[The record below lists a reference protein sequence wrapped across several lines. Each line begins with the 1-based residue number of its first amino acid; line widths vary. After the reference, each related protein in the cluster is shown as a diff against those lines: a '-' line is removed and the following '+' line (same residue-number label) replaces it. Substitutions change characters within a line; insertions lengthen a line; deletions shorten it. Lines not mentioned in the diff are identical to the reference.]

1 MQRRLLSACI
11 GQAVTPPTGKKFAS
25 AARNLAG
32 SRAIQGFATGCG
44 LHQGYLERPDA
55 EGKPPAARLSHSDSR
70 LSLLEMPLQFD

>member
-32 SRAIQGFATGCG
+32 RAIQGFATGCG